1 MAAILNPVGTLSW
14 TDTAA
19 YTDGTPF
26 TAANFKA
33 YELGVS
39 DTANGAVTPLLVL
52 PVNFGV
58 GTAPM
63 PDAIKGV
70 VGRSQFLALRTIDV
84 RDQTSAWSG
93 RVEVRY
99 TGVPLAPSA
108 LAVA

>member
-1 MAAILNPVGTLSW
+1 MAAVLNPKGTLSW
-14 TDTAA
+14 TDTTS

-26 TAANFKA
+26 TAADFKA
-33 YELGVS
+33 YELGVA
-39 DTANGAVTPLLVL
+39 DTALGSVTPLLVL
-52 PVNFGV
+52 PVNLGV
-58 GTAPM
+58 GTAPI
-63 PDAIKGV
+63 PDSIKSV

-84 RDQTSAWSG
+84 KDQASEWSG